1 MEPFQKQAGCSHF
14 GRSGQDPYKTRLQ
27 GAVLGSSVWD
37 NCLPRGRHCRT
48 SKFTRVWKCEVC
60 NSSPASSL
68 LLECACVATHSLP
81 SPHLHTFF
89 TILYHF
95 THHRSPHHH
104 FTSSPL
110 HPSPFTSSPLHP
122 SPLHLITTSPHRTS
136 NFTCVWKCVVCNSS
150 FASSLLLV
158 CACCNLCF
166 FTISLWNSM
175 HHHVTPS
182 PLHTSPLHLTIHHYH
197 RPPPLH
203 LITLHPSP
211 FYPI

>member
-1 MEPFQKQAGCSHF
+1 MCGLQLQL
-14 GRSGQDPYKTRLQ
+14 RLLSPPCVC
-27 GAVLGSSVWD
+27 VLQPT
-37 NCLPRGRHCRT
+37 L
-48 SKFTRVWKCEVC
+48 
-60 NSSPASSL
+60 
-68 LLECACVATHSLP
+68 
-81 SPHLHTFF
+81 SPHLAFIPF
-89 TILYHF
+89 
-95 THHRSPHHH
+95 SP
-104 FTSSPL
+104 FVAPL
-110 HPSPFTSSPLHP
+110 HPSPFTSSPLHLITTSP
-122 SPLHLITTSPHRTS
+122 ITTSPHHHFTSSPLHLITTSPHRTS

-203 LITLHPSP
+203 PITLHPSP